1 MKEYNV
7 KQYPITLT
15 GMGGGVG
22 ALRYNFASGSGVDV
36 QTTTNAPLNIGSPFT
51 RNNGNYFTYM
61 EFQSSGSVLLL
72 QHLWG
77 EWKYNLS
84 TPYDVSASSIS
95 YQANSARYWTICGY
109 KNDALAAYK
118 VYSGRV
124 MRFDYNNDKAY
135 FYNGNGATS
144 VVEDLDVYTQ
154 TTPTL
159 VSASN
164 NPFSTSPNT
173 YSNSCTNYVKKPGG
187 GLAYVQFN
195 SSDKK
200 IYLRNYANETTSTVS
215 SYSVLDTS
223 SYDISNYG
231 MRLGLMSAS
240 GTTISV
246 FGQRNTNTSLY
257 DIHKWTLSTPF
268 DLSTAGSHT
277 ATNQTSTSIYWNE
290 NGTVVNDGSG
300 KAVGWDQYGTLYQY
314 AYTTDGD
321 INTPNFSRPSQLDR
335 TANGAYHNGSSYVA
349 YCDDGKKV
357 IDMGYSST
365 HYVYDST
372 SNPYGWQFHDG
383 DFGNNRSSN
392 RTGVYTSNSNEGQTF
407 SDGRF
412 NADRSKLY
420 SSFYSSTYRVTE
432 RNLSTPGDISTLSG
446 SYSGHNSETTFTG
459 WSGGYW
465 QHAAWYDKLNNKF
478 PLVDTGGGT
487 YFIFN
492 LNAAGEFD
500 GTWNASPTG
509 FSSGDFSGMSHLQ
522 PLSHNG
528 KYFTYIYTGQQD
540 CYILELDYPFEPARG
555 YTQVKKFD
563 VEFNLPNG
571 TKRQDSSYSRMYVS
585 GGRIFFAN
593 YYNTNITAVIDVTID
608 GKAPDDI
615 TNSAWPFDLST
626 ASFDGK
632 APHYNY
638 TGQVNSN
645 TTGFFLKPDG
655 TAFYTMNSSDDKV
668 RRHNMTTAWD
678 ITTCS
683 YNSVSGSGLTH
694 PGGGPSKGLYFKSD
708 GTKLFYIDT
717 THIRAYNLSTA
728 WDITTLSAASDSH
741 DFSSNLAG
749 ASSSLNFKPDGTKFY
764 ISETSGSTNNYIL
777 EYNLST
783 AWDLSTAS
791 YVHKDN
797 CGGELDANTTNNIR
811 GFGFGNNGSYVN
823 ISSAANTYGRRLSLS
838 TPWDISTLST
848 SNAQWTQHYHLTSG
862 FYGYGLNW
870 QWKSDGLQYYFMGDN
885 DEVIHEMKPTT
896 AWSVGNAN
904 SGNENNFKN
913 AAYYADFCHPY
924 KLFGI
929 QSNYSLRW
937 VNDGNKI
944 AYTGGYSTYLYSAS
958 TPYDMKTLSTSGRT
972 YKSLSGVGYGPQEQ
986 TYNSAGT
993 VMFWGPEIQYKE
1005 VKQYNLSTA
1014 WDASSINTTPAHTLD
1029 LTAGGGPSSVNC
1041 GTVSDDGK
1049 YIYAAYSST
1058 IYQWTLSTP
1067 FDLSTAS
1074 YTHSQSGFESSSGS
1088 VKISP
1093 DGTQLLQM
1101 KGTTIKSYT
1110 LGTAFNI
1117 QTASYDNK
1125 SCTIDHTLS
1134 TMIPEGFSWNACM
1147 HVVPVA
1153 GAAKLTFMPY
1163 YGAIGISISFS

>member
-22 ALRYNFASGSGVDV
+22 ALRYNFASGSAVDV

-51 RNNGNYFTYM
+51 RNNGNYFTYA

-77 EWKYNLS
+77 EWKFNLS
-84 TPYDVSASSIS
+84 TPYDISASSVS

-109 KNDALAAYK
+109 KNNAMSSYK
-118 VYSGRV
+118 QYARV
-124 MRFDYNNDKAY
+124 MKFDYDNDSAS
-135 FYNGNGATS
+135 FYGGDGTTKI
-144 VVEDLDVYTQ
+144 VENLDVYTQ
-154 TTPTL
+154 LTPTDT
-159 VSASN
+159 SSSSS
-164 NPFSTSPNT
+164 PFGSLNQYNFTSI
-173 YSNSCTNYVKKPGG
+173 NYIKKSGG
-187 GLAYVQFN
+187 GIAYVQF
-195 SSDKK
+195 SSQDKQ
-200 IYLRNYANETTSTVS
+200 IFLRNYANTTTSTVS
-215 SYSVLDTS
+215 SYSTLDFS
-223 SYDISNYG
+223 GLDVQSYG
-231 MRLGLMSAS
+231 LRMGLMSAN
-240 GTTISV
+240 GTTISIYT
-246 FGQRNTNTSLY
+246 QRNSNTSYY

-268 DLSTAGSHT
+268 DLSTAGSV
-277 ATNQTSTSIYWNE
+277 TSTNYNSSSIYWNE
-290 NGTVVNDGSG
+290 RGTIVNDGSG
-300 KAVGWDQYGTLYQY
+300 KAIGWDQYGTLYQY
-314 AYTTDGD
+314 SYTTDGD
-321 INTPNFSRPSQLDR
+321 LNSGSFSRPSQLSR
-335 TANGAYHNGSSYVA
+335 ELAGAYHNGSSYVL
-349 YCDDGKKV
+349 YFDDGKNV

-392 RTGVYTSNSNEGQTF
+392 RTLIYTKNANEPQF
-407 SDGRF
+407 NDG
-412 NADRSKLY
+412 NVNGDRSKLY
-420 SSFYSSTYRVTE
+420 STWYSGSTHCTE
-432 RNLSTPGDISTLSG
+432 RNMSTPGDISTLQG
-446 SYSGHNSETTFTG
+446 SYSSPNSEVVFSG
-459 WSGGYW
+459 WSGGYST
-465 QHAAWYDKLNNKF
+465 QNGWYDKKNNKYHMI
-478 PLVDTGGGT
+478 DWNSSSGQ
-487 YFIFN
+487 YYIFD
-492 LNAAGEFD
+492 LNAAGEFT
-500 GTWNASPTG
+500 GTWNSSPTG
-509 FSSGDFSGMSHLQ
+509 FSLGDFQGMKYLQ

-528 KYFTYIYTGQQD
+528 KYFIYFDPYPNQE
-540 CYILELDYPFEPARG
+540 CFVLELDYPFEPARG
-555 YTQVKKFD
+555 YTQVKKFTA
-563 VEFNLPNG
+563 EYNLPNG
-571 TKRQDSSYSRMYVS
+571 TKRMDSNNYRMYVS
-585 GGRIFFAN
+585 SGRVFFAN
-593 YYNTNITAVIDVTID
+593 YYDTNITAVVDVTID

-615 TNSAWPFDLST
+615 TDSAWPFDLST

-797 CGGELDANTTNNIR
+797 CGGELDQNTTNNIR

-848 SNAQWTQHYHLTSG
+848 SNAQWTQHYQLTSG

-896 AWSVGNAN
+896 AWSVGTATN
-904 SGNENNFKN
+904 GNENNFKN

-937 VNDGNKI
+937 VDDGNKI

-986 TYNSAGT
+986 TYNSTGT

-1110 LGTAFNI
+1110 LSTAFNI

-1125 SCTIDHTLS
+1125 SCSIDHTLS

>member
-1 MKEYNV
+1 MKDHNV

-15 GMGGGVG
+15 GMAGGIGSTRFYYAASGGGGSSPKGQQEYITPGTHTWTCPAGVTSVSVVCIGGGGTGGAYGGSGGSLAYKNDITVVPGQTYTIIVG
-22 ALRYNFASGSGVDV
+22 NTNSQVSGSPYSFTAESSSAFNCVASGGEGGYSG
-36 QTTTNAPLNIGSPFT
+36 
-51 RNNGNYFTYM
+51 
-61 EFQSSGSVLLL
+61 
-72 QHLWG
+72 
-77 EWKYNLS
+77 
-84 TPYDVSASSIS
+84 SASST
-95 YQANSARYWTICGY
+95 RKTIGSGY
-109 KNDALAAYK
+109 DGG
-118 VYSGRV
+118 GR
-124 MRFDYNNDKAY
+124 
-135 FYNGNGATS
+135 
-144 VVEDLDVYTQ
+144 
-154 TTPTL
+154 
-159 VSASN
+159 
-164 NPFSTSPNT
+164 
-173 YSNSCTNYVKKPGG
+173 G
-187 GLAYVQFN
+187 GLASGDFYQGGIGYKEGAGGGAGGY
-195 SSDKK
+195 SGDGGDAGKG
-200 IYLRNYANETTSTVS
+200 AADGTSGS
-215 SYSVLDTS
+215 P
-223 SYDISNYG
+223 
-231 MRLGLMSAS
+231 AA
-240 GTTISV
+240 
-246 FGQRNTNTSLY
+246 
-257 DIHKWTLSTPF
+257 
-268 DLSTAGSHT
+268 TAGSGGGGGGGCP
-277 ATNQTSTSIYWNE
+277 
-290 NGTVVNDGSG
+290 GT
-300 KAVGWDQYGTLYQY
+300 
-314 AYTTDGD
+314 
-321 INTPNFSRPSQLDR
+321 
-335 TANGAYHNGSSYVA
+335 
-349 YCDDGKKV
+349 
-357 IDMGYSST
+357 
-365 HYVYDST
+365 
-372 SNPYGWQFHDG
+372 
-383 DFGNNRSSN
+383 
-392 RTGVYTSNSNEGQTF
+392 
-407 SDGRF
+407 
-412 NADRSKLY
+412 
-420 SSFYSSTYRVTE
+420 
-432 RNLSTPGDISTLSG
+432 SG
-446 SYSGHNSETTFTG
+446 SNA
-459 WSGGYW
+459 GG
-465 QHAAWYDKLNNKF
+465 
-478 PLVDTGGGT
+478 GGGT
-487 YFIFN
+487 GIYGQGTSGA
-492 LNAAGEFD
+492 AAGGNSDPFGKGGSGGGD
-500 GTWNASPTG
+500 GTDPYGGQYGGGSAGQPGSTTPNMNAQHGAVRIIWPGTTRQFPNTG
-509 FSSGDFSGMSHLQ
+509 
-522 PLSHNG
+522 
-528 KYFTYIYTGQQD
+528 
-540 CYILELDYPFEPARG
+540 
-555 YTQVKKFD
+555 
-563 VEFNLPNG
+563 
-571 TKRQDSSYSRMYVS
+571 
-585 GGRIFFAN
+585 
-593 YYNTNITAVIDVTID
+593 TAD
-608 GKAPDDI
+608 A
-615 TNSAWPFDLST
+615 SAWPFDLST

-764 ISETSGSTNNYIL
+764 ISETSGTTNNYIL

-811 GFGFGNNGSYVN
+811 GFAFGNNGAYVH

-848 SNAQWTQHYHLTSG
+848 SNAQWTQHYQLTSG

-896 AWSVGNAN
+896 AWSVGSSN
-904 SGNENNFKN
+904 SGNENTFKN
-913 AAYYADFCHPY
+913 TAKYVDFCHPY
-924 KLFGI
+924 KLFNV
-929 QSNYSLRW
+929 QSNYALRW
-937 VNDGNKI
+937 VDDGNKI
-944 AYTGGYSTYLYSAS
+944 AYTAGYSTYLYSAG
-958 TPYDMKTLSTSGRT
+958 TPYDMKTLSTSGQT
-972 YKSLSGVGYGPQEQ
+972 YKSLSGVGYGPQEL
-986 TYNSAGT
+986 TYNSTGT
-993 VMFWGPEIQYKE
+993 VLFWGPEIQYKE
-1005 VKQYNLSTA
+1005 VRQYNLSTG
-1014 WDASSINTTPAHTLD
+1014 WDASTINTTAAHTLD

-1134 TMIPEGFSWNACM
+1134 TMIPEGFSWQACM
-1147 HVVPVA
+1147 HVVPVT